1 MRKLVFTFCALGVLS
16 CCTAYAQVKPCTPA
30 EQDQVGK
37 EADSFRTWDALYKS
51 FRQFKHCTN
60 NAEAEEGYS
69 ESKARI
75 LADHWETLPRL
86 AQLIREDREFG
97 TFVGLDATMDM
108 NDVAKIRDRALHN
121 CPAGLSWICTK
132 LRKDADAAIAEDAA
146 VRKKG

>member
-1 MRKLVFTFCALGVLS
+1 MFTMCAAYVFA
-16 CCTAYAQVKPCTPA
+16 CCTAQAQQKPCTPA

-51 FRQFKHCTN
+51 YKQFKHCRN

-86 AQLIREDREFG
+86 AELIKIDSEFG
-97 TFVGLDATMDM
+97 TFVGLDSTMRMD
-108 NDVAKIRDRALHN
+108 DVTRIRENALHH
-121 CPAGLSWICTK
+121 CPAGLSVLCTK
-132 LRKDADAAIAEDAA
+132 LRKDAESAIADDAA
-146 VRKKG
+146 VKKHG